1 MTAPLCSI
9 VRLTALSCARRT
21 PMSWARFCS
30 TPLNRRLSQA
40 HAVRFHNIHK
50 TRLRSRGVI
59 VTPVDRH
66 GRSSR

>member
-1 MTAPLCSI
+1 MTAPPCSI

-21 PMSWARFCS
+21 QMSWARFCS

-50 TRLRSRGVI
+50 RACAPEG
-59 VTPVDRH
+59 
-66 GRSSR
+66 